1 MARIIM
7 YFFRKSNDRGHII
20 GSPINLSNNPGFSEC
35 PSITVSSNA
44 IHLVWEDDTTGNLEV
59 LYKRLY

>member
-44 IHLVWEDDTTGNLEV
+44 IHLVCEDDTTGNHEV
-59 LYKRLY
+59 